1 MAAPKPGTAG
11 ATRTCPHC
19 KTTILESASIC
30 PSCKHYLRFDTPRS
44 GPGAVPA
51 STTALQVEGMIRHPS
66 EGGAW
71 EYSVVLSVRDD
82 EGTEITRHVVGVG
95 AMFAKGDPLKAKVD
109 EAIRAIYADGTFD
122 KIEQKWVPGADI
134 RADKLWQ

>member
-1 MAAPKPGTAG
+1 MSTPKPGMAG

-19 KTTILESASIC
+19 KTKILESASIC
-30 PSCKHYLRFDTPRS
+30 PSCKHYLRFDTPRT

-71 EYSVVLSVRDD
+71 EYSVLLTVRDD
-82 EGTEITRHVVGVG
+82 EGNELARHVVGVG
-95 AMFAKGDPLKAKVD
+95 AMLAGEERTFNLSVEVTPTSDMRKPAK
-109 EAIRAIYADGTFD
+109 RGT
-122 KIEQKWVPGADI
+122 
-134 RADKLWQ
+134 RH